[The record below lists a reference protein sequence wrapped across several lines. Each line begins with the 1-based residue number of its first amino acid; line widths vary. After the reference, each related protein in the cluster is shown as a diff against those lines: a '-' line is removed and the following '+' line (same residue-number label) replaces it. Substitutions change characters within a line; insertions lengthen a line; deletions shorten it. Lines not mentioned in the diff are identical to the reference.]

1 MTQNSITNDVIGITK
16 TISVEFDDSAY
27 PIFIGEGLLARLP
40 SLLAEKTNSR
50 QVLIVADAYFE
61 NTALHEIVCGLES
74 VGFSVFTF
82 LMDAGKGNKNINEV
96 MKIYGLMEEN
106 NFPRDATLIALGGGV
121 VGDLAGFV
129 ASTWLR
135 GMNLVHIPTSLMAMV
150 DSSVGGKVAINFR
163 RTINAIGNYYHP
175 ILNLID
181 LRFVKSL
188 PDRDYYSGIA
198 EVIKCGLIADSTFC
212 QFLIDRHQA
221 IVDRNA
227 EDIVH
232 FIGRTLEIKIDHVK
246 GDTREGGKR
255 LLLNYGHT
263 LGHSIEISTER
274 GSKELYRHGEG
285 VSIGT
290 MAVAYIAER
299 FLGLEQGLYGKIR
312 QLFELYDLP
321 VEVDTKKHGLDR
333 DKLLLACK
341 QNVKKDK
348 KRKDNVLRLILVN
361 SIGQAQVYSDVPFSL
376 VEDAFEHIVQ

>member
-1 MTQNSITNDVIGITK
+1 MSISK
-16 TISVEFDDSAY
+16 TIPVEFDGSEY
-27 PIFIGEGLLARLP
+27 PILIGENLLEQFP
-40 SLLAEKTNSR
+40 SLLSERTNNK

-61 NTALHEIVCGLES
+61 HTVLNDIVVSLEQS
-74 VGFSVFTF
+74 GFSVFRF

-106 NFPRDATLIALGGGV
+106 NFARDATLVALGGGV

-175 ILNLID
+175 ILNLMD

-188 PDRDYYSGIA
+188 SDRDYYSGIA
-198 EVIKCGLIADSTFC
+198 EVIKCGLIADRKFC
-212 QFLIDRHQA
+212 QFLLDRHASIAQ
-221 IVDRNA
+221 RNT
-227 EDIVH
+227 EDVVY

-274 GSKELYRHGEG
+274 ASTELYRHGEG

-290 MAVAYIAER
+290 MAVAYIAQKYLE
-299 FLGLEQGLYGKIR
+299 LGP
-312 QLFELYDLP
+312 ELYDATKRLFNLYNLP
-321 VEVDTKKHGLDR
+321 TFVDSEQHGFNR
-333 DKLLLACK
+333 EKLLRACK

-348 KRKDNVLRLILVN
+348 KRKDNALRLILVDA
-361 SIGQAQVYSDVPFSL
+361 IGQAQVYSDVPFSL
-376 VEDAFEHIVQ
+376 VEEAFDQVVQ

>member
-1 MTQNSITNDVIGITK
+1 MSIYK
-16 TISVEFDDSAY
+16 TISVELDDSAY
-27 PIFIGEGLLARLP
+27 PIIIGEGLLSQFPA
-40 SLLAEKTNSR
+40 LLAEKTNNR
-50 QVLIVADAYFE
+50 QVLIVADAYFRDAE
-61 NTALHEIVCGLES
+61 LQDIIDGLES

-106 NFPRDATLIALGGGV
+106 DFARDATLVALGGGV

-188 PDRDYYSGIA
+188 SERDYFSGIA

-212 QFLIDRHQA
+212 QHLIDRHEH
-221 IVDRNA
+221 IVERNS

-232 FIGRTLEIKIDHVK
+232 IIGRTLEIKIDHVK

-274 GSKELYRHGEG
+274 SSKELYRHGEG

-299 FLGLEQGLYGKIR
+299 FLGLDKELYQKTKH
-312 QLFELYDLP
+312 LFELYKLP
-321 VEVDTKKHGLDR
+321 TQVDTQKYGFDR
-333 DKLLLACK
+333 EKLLLACK
-341 QNVKKDK
+341 RNVIKDK
-348 KRKDNVLRLILVN
+348 KRKNNALRLILVDCV
-361 SIGQAQVYSDVPFSL
+361 GQAQVYSDVPFSL
-376 VEDAFEHIVQ
+376 VEEAFEHVVQ